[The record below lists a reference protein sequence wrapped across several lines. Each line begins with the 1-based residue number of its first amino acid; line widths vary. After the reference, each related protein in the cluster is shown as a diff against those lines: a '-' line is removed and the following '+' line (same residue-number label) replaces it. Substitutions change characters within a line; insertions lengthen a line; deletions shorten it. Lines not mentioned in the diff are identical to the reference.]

1 MITAVGR
8 PRIVRWA
15 VRPQVA
21 LPVWLVTWY
30 VIHLPAVYDY
40 ALRNRS
46 ALGIEHLAFIIAG
59 LMFWWPDIVPGSL
72 TQRGRVLYLFIA
84 MVAMMPLSFAIGLID
99 HPLYDFY
106 RDTPKLWGLS
116 TMGDQ
121 RLGGA
126 VTLVAETL
134 VLAIALL
141 IAARGVVRE
150 ARDVPAARPE
160 TR

>member
-1 MITAVGR
+1 M
-8 PRIVRWA
+8 RWA

-40 ALRNRS
+40 ALRNRA
-46 ALGIEHLAFIIAG
+46 ALGIEHLAFIVAG

-84 MVAMMPLSFAIGLID
+84 MVAMMPLSFAIALID

-116 TMGDQ
+116 TMADQ
-121 RLGGA
+121 RIGGA
-126 VTLVAETL
+126 VTLTRRDAR
-134 VLAIALL
+134 ADHRALDRRPGRRPRG
-141 IAARGVVRE
+141 ARP
-150 ARDVPAARPE
+150 AAARPE